1 MSSCSSFSTI
11 TSEPGRR
18 TYKRTT
24 GQTDHTVTAIGG
36 DAGRRGSQG
45 STTAGDS
52 GPALSTAPS
61 RRKRRKA
68 GCGADSDTDTDTG
81 AAFATDP
88 QPLETVAELSRTRV
102 GFTTADLGAD
112 IMRKIEEVEK
122 IASVSSNMK
131 EALVRRLRLASRR
144 TKASGAE
151 FQQRTV
157 DTSAAASTVAGL
169 CRLRTRDGGVGDDDM
184 RMDKS
189 GGTETTDK
197 DVGSNNSQERICGRG
212 CALWRVRLVVSRRW
226 WND

>member
-1 MSSCSSFSTI
+1 LA
-11 TSEPGRR
+11 
-18 TYKRTT
+18 
-24 GQTDHTVTAIGG
+24 AIARHG
-36 DAGRRGSQG
+36 GRRGG
-45 STTAGDS
+45 GGPTTKCRH
-52 GPALSTAPS
+52 ALPLRQLRASPVGGHIRGLPDKQTTPHPSTAPS